1 MFDIMEMPLSTYLHS
16 APEILEVPNM
26 VVQKK
31 RHRSK
36 RINKKWK
43 KRYGYIVD
51 SRVLSLNDGK
61 TLIMHP
67 STAKALRTLYPFF

>member
-1 MFDIMEMPLSTYLHS
+1 MFDFMEMPISTHLNS
-16 APEILEVPNM
+16 TPNILESPDM

-43 KRYGYIVD
+43 KRYGHIVD
-51 SRVLSLNDGK
+51 SRILSPDDGK

-67 STAKALRTLYPFF
+67 STAKALRALCPFL